1 MSVYEF
7 SVKDRDGNLVSLEK
21 YKGKVLLVLNSATH
35 CGFTI
40 QYVGLQ
46 DLYTKYKEQGFEI
59 LDFPCNQFG
68 NQAPGSDEEIHEFCV
83 KNYGITFEQFAKLDV
98 NGGNADPLFFNLRKQ
113 TGDGDVIKW
122 NFTKFLIDKNVD
134 LIKEFYCFE
143 YVKNEIESF
152 VVDNYLNMENVFIMD
167 SPESLVKQENS
178 SSVKDHG
185 NSSLNEKNNK
195 IIFCC

>member
-46 DLYTKYKEQGFEI
+46 DLYAKYKEQGFEI

-83 KNYGITFEQFAKLDV
+83 KNYGITFDQFAKLDV
-98 NGGNADPLFFNLRKQ
+98 NGGNADPLFFYLRKQ

-122 NFTKFLIDKNVD
+122 NFTKFLIDKNG
-134 LIKEFYCFE
+134 
-143 YVKNEIESF
+143 N
-152 VVDNYLNMENVFIMD
+152 
-167 SPESLVKQENS
+167 PVKQFAPACQP
-178 SSVKDHG
+178 KDIEQ
-185 NSSLNEKNNK
+185 S
-195 IIFCC
+195 IIDELKK

>member
-1 MSVYEF
+1 MSIYDF

-83 KNYGITFEQFAKLDV
+83 KNYGITFDQFAKLDV

-122 NFTKFLIDKNVD
+122 NFTKFLIDKNG
-134 LIKEFYCFE
+134 
-143 YVKNEIESF
+143 N
-152 VVDNYLNMENVFIMD
+152 
-167 SPESLVKQENS
+167 PVKQFAPACQA
-178 SSVKDHG
+178 KDIEQ
-185 NSSLNEKNNK
+185 S
-195 IIFCC
+195 IIDELKK